1 MPPTRSDIV
10 RRINAERLTVL
21 GWSRAI
27 LMQFAHPLVAA
38 GVDAHSTFRES
49 PLAWTRR
56 LHGTVQSMLAL
67 TFGTPEEHRQAA
79 GRIRA
84 IHDRVTG
91 VLTAP
96 AGPHQPGTRYSAH
109 DPGLLLWVHATLL
122 DSIPLAYER
131 FVGPLSI
138 QDKDAYC
145 AAASDGIG
153 VLGLPPASA
162 PHTVADLEAYLSR
175 MQTAG
180 TIVVSSQAIQL
191 ANRVLS
197 PTFGWAAGPLASLQR
212 EFTIG
217 TLPPAIRGMYGFTWS
232 EDRRVALARRCDR
245 VRRLR
250 AWTPDALARWR
261 VARR

>member
-1 MPPTRSDIV
+1 MPATQADIV

-84 IHDRVTG
+84 IHDRVNG
-91 VLTAP
+91 VLPAP
-96 AGPHQPGTRYSAH
+96 AGPHQAGTHYSAH
-109 DPGLLLWVHATLL
+109 DPDLLLWVHATLL
-122 DSIPLAYER
+122 DSIPRAYES
-131 FVGPLSI
+131 FVRPLSL
-138 QDKDAYC
+138 QEKDAYC

-153 VLGLPPASA
+153 VLGLPPSSA
-162 PHTVADLEAYLSR
+162 PHTVAELENYLSR

-180 TIVVSSQAIQL
+180 TIVVSPQATQL

-197 PTFGWAAGPLASLQR
+197 PTLGWAAGPIASLQR

-217 TLPPAIRGMYGFTWS
+217 TLPPAIRDMYGLEWS
-232 EDRRVALARRCDR
+232 ERRRIALDRR
-245 VRRLR
+245 
-250 AWTPDALARWR
+250 
-261 VARR
+261 